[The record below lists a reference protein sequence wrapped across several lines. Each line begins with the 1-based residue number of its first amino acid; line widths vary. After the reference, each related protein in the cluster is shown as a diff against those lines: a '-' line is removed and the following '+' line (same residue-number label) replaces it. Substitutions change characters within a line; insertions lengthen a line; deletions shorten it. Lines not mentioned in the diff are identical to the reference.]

1 MKEKDSTFLSSFK
14 KYFKFDTFDAVF
26 KKEIIGGL
34 STFLAMAYILAVNP
48 SIVGASPINLG
59 DNQQFASQYQGGL
72 FLATAIATVFASMF
86 MGLYARVPIALAPG
100 MGLNAFFAYTVAQQV
115 GFDSALTITMLS
127 GILYFFVVMSPLRM
141 KISSIIPTNLKIS
154 IGAGIGFFVAYL
166 GLQNSR
172 IIIKDPSNSL
182 VSTLGDFGNPL
193 VIVALVVLVLAL
205 VLHYSK
211 ITGSIII
218 SMLIGA
224 IILIILISTKSIK
237 GVDPNTINPI
247 SVGYSG
253 FSTFDDVIIA
263 GWKGFANVKMWAN
276 PITYIGVLSFFYMDF
291 FDTTGTLIVMD
302 KTLDL
307 SKKDPNWI
315 QKANFV
321 DAVSTVVGSS
331 IGATTVTSFVESTVG
346 VSAGGK
352 TGLSTIITA
361 LCFGLS
367 IALWPVIQI
376 FMPID
381 VSGIQYQPI
390 TGPILVLIGTIMIT
404 QIRHFEWEIIIDIP
418 TLFITIIMMM
428 LSNSIAYGISFG
440 IISFVL
446 LNGFL
451 GLMQYF
457 LMHFSKNET
466 KRKSC
471 KKIVNSIEI
480 LTIKDEGVKVKTRE
494 FYYLKRIDIWLYLIF
509 FIAIVYIILQTGITY
524 HNWFL

>member
-1 MKEKDSTFLSSFK
+1 MKQKDQTFLTSFK
-14 KYFKFDTFDAVF
+14 KYFKFDTFDAIF

-48 SIVGASPINLG
+48 SIVGASPINPG

-86 MGLYARVPIALAPG
+86 MGLYARVPLALAPG

-127 GILYFFVVMSPLRM
+127 GILYFFVVMSPLRT

-154 IGAGIGFFVAYL
+154 IGAGIGFFIAYL

-172 IIIKDPSNSL
+172 IIIKDPSNAL

-193 VIVALVVLVLAL
+193 VIVGLVVLVLAL

-224 IILIILISTKSIK
+224 IILIILILTKSIK
-237 GVDPNTINPI
+237 GVDPNTINPV

-253 FSTFDDVIIA
+253 FSTFDDVIVA
-263 GWKGFANVKMWAN
+263 GWKGFANANMWKN
-276 PITYIGVLSFFYMDF
+276 PITYIGILSFFYMDF

-302 KTLDL
+302 KTLNL
-307 SKKDPNWI
+307 SKKDPNWME
-315 QKANFV
+315 KANFV

-346 VSAGGK
+346 VSAGAK
-352 TGLSTIITA
+352 TGLSTIVTA
-361 LCFGLS
+361 LCFASS

-376 FMPID
+376 FMPINVD
-381 VSGIQYQPI
+381 GIQYQPI
-390 TGPILVLIGTIMIT
+390 TGPILVLIGTLMIT

-428 LSNSIAYGISFG
+428 LTNSIAYGLSFG
-440 IISFVL
+440 IITFVI

-509 FIAIVYIILQTGITY
+509 LIAIIYIILQTGITY